1 MTWIVDT
8 CVVIDVLEAD
18 PLFGES
24 SARSLQTLLP
34 EGLAVCPVTMVELA
48 AAFDGNLAEQ
58 KRFLDLCGISWR
70 ETWTSRD
77 TESSHQAWNEYVRS
91 RRKHR
96 LPKRPV
102 ADLLIGGFA
111 ANRKGLVTRNPGD
124 FQRWFPDLAM
134 VNPA

>member
-1 MTWIVDT
+1 MSWIVDT

-24 SARSLQTLLP
+24 SAQSLQTLLA

-48 AAFDGNLAEQ
+48 AAFDGNLPEK

-70 ETWTSRD
+70 EAWTSRD
-77 TESSHQAWNEYVRS
+77 TESSHQAWNDYVQF
-91 RRKHR
+91 RRKRR
-96 LPKRPV
+96 LLKRPV

-111 ANRKGLVTRNPGD
+111 ANRKGLVTRNPED
-124 FQRWFPDLAM
+124 FQRWFPDLTIID
-134 VNPA
+134 PS